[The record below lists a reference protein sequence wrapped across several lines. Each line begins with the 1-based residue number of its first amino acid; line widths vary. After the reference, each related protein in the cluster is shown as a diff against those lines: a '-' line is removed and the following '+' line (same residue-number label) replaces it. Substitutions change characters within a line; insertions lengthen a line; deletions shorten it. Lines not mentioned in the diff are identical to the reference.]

1 MTKRYQY
8 NKTWRE
14 NHPDTR
20 HEGKKRYYQKTQKA
34 RNERKPYMK
43 TEVCMI
49 LDHKVPDTELSY
61 MIGRSVQAI
70 QIKRGRS
77 K

>member
-8 NKTWRE
+8 NKTWRKR
-14 NHPDTR
+14 HPDIR
-20 HEGKKRYYQKTQKA
+20 HAGKKRYYQKTQSADNSK
-34 RNERKPYMK
+34 KPYTK
-43 TEVCMI
+43 TEVLLI

-61 MIGRSVQAI
+61 ILGRPVEAI
-70 QIKRGRS
+70 QMKRCRS

>member
-1 MTKRYQY
+1 MTKKYQY
-8 NKTWRE
+8 NKKWRIR
-14 NHPDTR
+14 HPDVR
-20 HEGKKRYYQKTQKA
+20 YAGKKRYYQKTQNA
-34 RNERKPYMK
+34 RNGRKPYMK
-43 TEVCMI
+43 TEVHLI

-70 QIKRGRS
+70 QMKRCNS